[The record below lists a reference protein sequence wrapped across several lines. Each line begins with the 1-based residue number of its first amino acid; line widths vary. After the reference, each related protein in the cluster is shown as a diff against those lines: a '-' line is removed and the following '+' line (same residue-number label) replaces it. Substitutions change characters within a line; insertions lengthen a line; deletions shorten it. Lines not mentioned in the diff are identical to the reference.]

1 MRIKPNNASIFTARS
16 FLLIT
21 TITSIHSHLINYTET
36 LNQLSAIGEKQF
48 KGTWQLSPLDV
59 AVSPQR
65 SNRTNSSCSF
75 PNYFNDLVQNNGDTF
90 LSIAFSAENKHRP
103 VLSFELS
110 LLDGVYKETWI
121 KLVSSRPFRY
131 ENQSYYF
138 DMFIDYTAQSKPK
151 RQVITLANEYANY
164 SSYKL
169 CKVIQHY
176 KSKYMP
182 IDNITITLEGGATLS
197 SVKGNIVSFLSEFNL
212 TFRGELL
219 TQSDIS
225 SNRLEMKYFLFG
237 FAVVGLIHF
246 FTLMSTIKAQ
256 RSKRNFHFRN
266 FCPYLIAND
275 MVFNCVVF
283 ISASTLSF
291 EYKSQG
297 EGFAVMSLLYFVMFA
312 FIEGV
317 VLYFTFN
324 FENVAE
330 MKRLLITC
338 AIAIASFIVIG
349 NFLFVCELFI
359 TLLLY
364 SSFIPQ
370 IVYNVFH
377 FQETPN
383 AIPKKNILGLMLNKM
398 YLPLYLKGYS
408 GNVFKTKVNNTF
420 VWSYV
425 AALVT
430 FIEMNAETNT
440 VRWISVYI
448 KELDDKD
455 FEKYD
460 LIIAPMQYMVS
471 RGLIDKIE
479 RYVKDGG
486 HFYATYMLGMVNET
500 DLCYLGGFP
509 GERLKEVFGIWNE
522 EIDTLYPEERGEV
535 EMDGV
540 KYLQKDYA
548 ELIHANTATVLARYT
563 KEFYAG
569 MPALTIN
576 TYGKGKAYYQA
587 FRDEGAFTEKALT
600 DILTELNIQP
610 HFPAV
615 PPNQKQVLKQ

>member
-370 IVYNVFH
+370 IVYNVLH
-377 FQETPN
+377 FQEIPN

-430 FIEMNAETNT
+430 QIAVLLLQNKYGGYVIVPYQCRKGYYKYTQNVRDVNKRYAEFCANNQCAICLGTFVSDIERLRQRMTNANLLT
-440 VRWISVYI
+440 II
-448 KELDDKD
+448 KDR
-455 FEKYD
+455 
-460 LIIAPMQYMVS
+460 V
-471 RGLIDKIE
+471 IDKQCYIMVTPCKHFFHCE
-479 RYVKDGG
+479 CLRSWVK
-486 HFYATYMLGMVNET
+486 
-500 DLCYLGGFP
+500 
-509 GERLKEVFGIWNE
+509 
-522 EIDTLYPEERGEV
+522 
-535 EMDGV
+535 V
-540 KYLQKDYA
+540 K
-548 ELIHANTATVLARYT
+548 TVCPICRKKIPKMIY
-563 KEFYAG
+563 
-569 MPALTIN
+569 
-576 TYGKGKAYYQA
+576 
-587 FRDEGAFTEKALT
+587 D
-600 DILTELNIQP
+600 
-610 HFPAV
+610 
-615 PPNQKQVLKQ
+615 